1 MHADTSPTHKSPRDK
16 MPSPSSDGAPTG
28 GLPAASDAPVEI
40 ALSTA
45 TDHQGRTVP
54 WMARTLHRLYNAQAQ
69 KILSKEGISI
79 AHWIYLRVLA
89 ERGPLNQRELSKR
102 AGIAFQTA
110 VPALDSMEKRG
121 LVKRTRDPG
130 DRRKYD
136 VTLTDDGRQLIERA
150 MPEINQLFAAA
161 QAGISP
167 ESMATFWQVAHQIA
181 ANLSATM
188 VDGTVLD

>member
-1 MHADTSPTHKSPRDK
+1 M
-16 MPSPSSDGAPTG
+16 
-28 GLPAASDAPVEI
+28 
-40 ALSTA
+40 
-45 TDHQGRTVP
+45 P

-69 KILSKEGISI
+69 KVLSKEEISI

-110 VPALDSMEKRG
+110 VPALDSMERRG

-136 VTLTDDGRQLIERA
+136 VTLTEEGRQLIKRA
-150 MPEINQLFAAA
+150 MPEINELFAVA
-161 QAGISP
+161 QAGISA
-167 ESMATFWQVAHQIA
+167 EKMAVFWEVAHQIA
-181 ANLSATM
+181 ENLSGMM

>member
-1 MHADTSPTHKSPRDK
+1 
-16 MPSPSSDGAPTG
+16 MPNSQKDDSAIDALAPANSEAPESVMATVSD
-28 GLPAASDAPVEI
+28 D
-40 ALSTA
+40 
-45 TDHQGRTVP
+45 QGRTVP

-69 KILSKEGISI
+69 KVLSKEEISI

-136 VTLTDDGRQLIERA
+136 VTLTDEGRQLIKRA
-150 MPEINQLFAAA
+150 MPEINELFACA
-161 QAGISP
+161 QAGISA
-167 ESMATFWQVAHQIA
+167 EKMAVFWEVTHQIA
-181 ANLSATM
+181 ENLSRMM